1 MHDDI
6 EQSLSDAGLELKPNE
21 MDDGDVYR
29 ALAEY
34 FAVVCLKDQ
43 EETRIGSP

>member
-6 EQSLSDAGLELKPNE
+6 EQSLSDAGLEFKPDT
-21 MDDGDVYR
+21 MDDSDVYR

-34 FAVVCLKDQ
+34 FAVVVLATGEDQ
-43 EETRIGSP
+43 RR

>member
-21 MDDGDVYR
+21 MADSDVKR

-34 FAVVCLKDQ
+34 FAVVCLRDQ
-43 EETRIGSP
+43 KETRIGIP